1 MWLIILNCLKSFMK
15 CKLKVSEPED
25 GIPRKGQVLVIVA
38 IFVFFYIIK
47 SAQIRD
53 FIV

>member
-25 GIPRKGQVLVIVA
+25 GIPRKGQVLIVA